1 MVSLPIFVSFNHM
14 CTPNFFV
21 SKSGNTRPGNKEF
34 NSGIMYFPSKLLTVV
49 GERSTSIPGFTAF
62 AS

>member
-1 MVSLPIFVSFNHM
+1 M